1 MAVFIFLILTTLF
14 ALVSSQGAYDP
25 VYNCYPD
32 YNPSNSQYTTSLN
45 TLLPSLS
52 SNIGDDGF
60 YSASEG
66 PANAIVLCRGDIQLD
81 ECRVCVSMVA
91 QRIVQDCPDR
101 MRAIIW
107 ALNCTLRYSDERML
121 GAMATTPNIN
131 STYSNLNV
139 TSPDRFKGALETLMN
154 DLRSVAA
161 KGSSGL
167 KAAADIGSGP
177 DGQTIYAMLQCTPDL
192 SNEGCDSCLSQAAE
206 LIPTWYPIGARIYMP
221 SCTIRYENFSFY
233 NITRLQESRD
243 QPPTVL
249 PPPSS
254 GSR

>member
-32 YNPSNSQYTTSLN
+32 YNPSNSEYTTSLN

-131 STYSNLNV
+131 T
-139 TSPDRFKGALETLMN
+139 
-154 DLRSVAA
+154 

-221 SCTIRYENFSFY
+221 SCNIRYENFSFY